1 MLLLDG
7 VEECVCKHH
16 QKAHV
21 LPTAGG
27 REQGSPM
34 STGVHF
40 VANQNYG
47 GHYPTFVGRVS

>member
-40 VANQNYG
+40 VANQKYG